1 MKTYKKPQM
10 VKIKVEMEQCVMQAS
25 GMPPVSPLEP

>member
-10 VKIKVEMEQCVMQAS
+10 VKIQVEMEQCVMSAS
-25 GMPPVSPLEP
+25 GLTPVSPLEP